1 MTFRLTALVSLMAVT
16 AACSGSDTPA
26 VAVRPLDA
34 HGAWARPADSGL
46 VSAAYL
52 VIVNRDTAPVT
63 FIGATSPVAE
73 SVSLHETMEMAGM
86 VHMMP
91 LDSAQVIAA
100 NDSLVLAEG
109 AKHLMVT
116 GLRRK
121 LAPGDSLPLTLSFAG
136 NKTIV
141 LMAAVVRTP

>member
-1 MTFRLTALVSLMAVT
+1 MTLRPIVLASCMAFA
-16 AACSGSDTPA
+16 AACGKSDTAA
-26 VAVRPLDA
+26 VAVRPLDVQ
-34 HGAWARPADSGL
+34 GAWARPADSGL
-46 VSAAYL
+46 VTAVYL

-63 FIGATSPVAE
+63 FIGAASALAE

-121 LAPGDSLPLTLSFAG
+121 LAVGDSLPVTLSFAG

-141 LMAAVVRTP
+141 LNAAVRAP

>member
-1 MTFRLTALVSLMAVT
+1 MIARSLVLASCLALA
-16 AACSGSDTPA
+16 AACGGSDRAA
-26 VAVRPLDA
+26 VAARPLYVQ
-34 HGAWARPADSGL
+34 GAWARPADSGL

-63 FIGATSPVAE
+63 FAGATSALAE
-73 SVSLHETMEMAGM
+73 SVSLHETMQMGDM

-109 AKHLMVT
+109 GKHLMVT
-116 GLRRK
+116 GLRRR
-121 LAPGDSLPLTLSFAG
+121 LAAGDSLPLTLTFAG
-136 NKTIV
+136 NKV
-141 LMAAVVRTP
+141 LEVSAVVRAP

>member
-1 MTFRLTALVSLMAVT
+1 MTLRPIVLAWFGVVAV
-16 AACSGSDTPA
+16 ACGTSDTAA
-26 VAVRPLDA
+26 VAVRPLDVQ
-34 HGAWARPADSGL
+34 GAWARPADSGL
-46 VSAAYL
+46 VTAVYL

-63 FIGATSPVAE
+63 FIGAASALAE
-73 SVSLHETMEMAGM
+73 SVTLHETMEMAGM

-121 LAPGDSLPLTLSFAG
+121 LAAGDSLPVTLSFAG
-136 NKTIV
+136 NKTVV
-141 LMAAVVRTP
+141 LHAAVRAP

>member
-1 MTFRLTALVSLMAVT
+1 VTPRPIVLASLIALA
-16 AACSGSDTPA
+16 AACGKSDTAA
-26 VAVRPLDA
+26 VAVRPLDV

-63 FIGATSPVAE
+63 FIGASSALAE

-109 AKHLMVT
+109 GKHLMLT

-121 LAPGDSLPLTLSFAG
+121 VAAGDSVPLTLSFAG
-136 NKTIV
+136 NTV
-141 LMAAVVRTP
+141 LVVSAAVRAP

>member
-1 MTFRLTALVSLMAVT
+1 MTARPIILACCLLLA
-16 AACSGSDTPA
+16 AACGGADSPA
-26 VAVRPLDA
+26 VAVRSLEVQ
-34 HGAWARPADSGL
+34 GAWARPADSGL

-63 FIGATSPVAE
+63 FIGATSPLAE
-73 SVSLHETMEMAGM
+73 SVALHETMEMAGM

-91 LDSAQVIAA
+91 LDSVQVIAA

-116 GLRRK
+116 GLRRR
-121 LAPGDSLPLTLSFAG
+121 LTPGDSLPLTLSFAG
-136 NKTIV
+136 NKTMV
-141 LMAAVVRTP
+141 VMAAVVRTP

>member
-1 MTFRLTALVSLMAVT
+1 MTRRPIVAALLLILA
-16 AACSGSDTPA
+16 AACGGSDTAA
-26 VAVRPLDA
+26 VAVPPLDVQ
-34 HGAWARPADSGL
+34 GAWLRPADSGL

-63 FIGATSPVAE
+63 FVGAASALAE
-73 SVSLHETMEMAGM
+73 SVSLHETMEMGGM

-121 LAPGDSLPLTLSFAG
+121 LAAGDSLPLTLSFAG

-141 LMAAVVRTP
+141 VTAAVRAP

>member
-1 MTFRLTALVSLMAVT
+1 MTLRPIVLASIIAVA
-16 AACSGSDTPA
+16 AACGRSDTAA
-26 VAVRPLDA
+26 VAVRPLDV
-34 HGAWARPADSGL
+34 HEAWARPADSGL

-52 VIVNRDTAPVT
+52 VIVNRDTSPVT
-63 FIGATSPVAE
+63 FIGAASALAE
-73 SVSLHETMEMAGM
+73 SVSLHETMEMGGM

-109 AKHLMVT
+109 GKHLMVT

-121 LAPGDSLPLTLSFAG
+121 LAAGDSLPLTLSFAG
-136 NKTIV
+136 NKTMV
-141 LMAAVVRTP
+141 VTAAVRAP

>member
-1 MTFRLTALVSLMAVT
+1 MTLRPLVLASLLTA
-16 AACSGSDTPA
+16 AACGGSDTAA
-26 VAVRPLDA
+26 VAVRPLDV

-63 FIGATSPVAE
+63 FLGASSPMAE

-109 AKHLMVT
+109 GKHLMVT

-121 LAPGDSLPLTLSFAG
+121 VAPGDSLPLTLSFAD

-141 LMAAVVRTP
+141 LTAVVRAP

>member
-1 MTFRLTALVSLMAVT
+1 MTLRLSVLASIIAVA
-16 AACSGSDTPA
+16 AACGKSDTA
-26 VAVRPLDA
+26 VVAVRPLDV

-46 VSAAYL
+46 VSAVYL

-63 FIGATSPVAE
+63 FIGATSALAE
-73 SVSLHETMEMAGM
+73 SVSLHETMEMGGM

-116 GLRRK
+116 ALRRK
-121 LAPGDSLPLTLSFAG
+121 LAAGDSLPLMLSFAG

-141 LMAAVVRTP
+141 VTAAVRAP

>member
-1 MTFRLTALVSLMAVT
+1 MTLRPIVLASLLSCA
-16 AACSGSDTPA
+16 AACGGSDTAA
-26 VAVRPLDA
+26 VAVRPLDVQ
-34 HGAWARPADSGL
+34 GAWARPADSGL

-63 FIGATSPVAE
+63 FIGAASALAE
-73 SVSLHETMEMAGM
+73 SVSLHETMEMGGM

-100 NDSLVLAEG
+100 NDSLVLTEG

-121 LAPGDSLPLTLSFAG
+121 LAAGDSLPLTLSFAG
-136 NKTIV
+136 NKTV
-141 LMAAVVRTP
+141 VVSAVVRTP

>member
-1 MTFRLTALVSLMAVT
+1 MRVRPIVLASLLLLVAG
-16 AACSGSDTPA
+16 CGGSDTAA
-26 VAVRPLDA
+26 VAARPLDV

-52 VIVNRDTAPVT
+52 VITNRDTAPVT
-63 FIGATSPVAE
+63 FIGAASTLAE

-91 LDSAQVIAA
+91 LDSAQAIAA

-116 GLRRK
+116 GLRRR
-121 LAPGDSLPLTLSFAG
+121 LAAGDSLPLTLSFAG

-141 LMAAVVRTP
+141 VNAIVRAP

>member
-1 MTFRLTALVSLMAVT
+1 MTRRPIAAALLLILA
-16 AACSGSDTPA
+16 AACGGSDTA
-26 VAVRPLDA
+26 TVAVPPLDVQ
-34 HGAWARPADSGL
+34 GAWLRPADSGL

-63 FIGATSPVAE
+63 FVGAASALAE
-73 SVSLHETMEMAGM
+73 SVSLHETMEMGGM

-121 LAPGDSLPLTLSFAG
+121 LAAGDSLPLTLSFAG

-141 LMAAVVRTP
+141 VTAAVRAP

>member
-1 MTFRLTALVSLMAVT
+1 MTLRPIVLTTLLACA
-16 AACSGSDTPA
+16 AACGGSDTA
-26 VAVRPLDA
+26 TVSVRPLDVQ
-34 HGAWARPADSGL
+34 GAWARPADSGL

-52 VIVNRDTAPVT
+52 VIINRDTAPVT
-63 FIGATSPVAE
+63 FIGAASALAE

-116 GLRRK
+116 GLRRR

-136 NKTIV
+136 NKTV
-141 LMAAVVRTP
+141 VVMAAVRAP

>member
-1 MTFRLTALVSLMAVT
+1 MPLRPIVLASLLALA
-16 AACSGSDTPA
+16 AACGGSDTA
-26 VAVRPLDA
+26 AGAVRPLDVQ
-34 HGAWARPADSGL
+34 GAWARPADSGL
-46 VSAAYL
+46 VSAVYL

-63 FIGATSPVAE
+63 FIGAASALAE

-116 GLRRK
+116 GLRRR
-121 LAPGDSLPLTLSFAG
+121 LAAGDSLPLTLSFAG

-141 LMAAVVRTP
+141 VNAAVRAP

>member
-1 MTFRLTALVSLMAVT
+1 MTIRPIVLASIITLA
-16 AACSGSDTPA
+16 AACGGSDTGTA
-26 VAVRPLDA
+26 AVRPLDV

-63 FIGATSPVAE
+63 FIGAASALAE
-73 SVSLHETMEMAGM
+73 SVSLHETMEMGGM

-100 NDSLVLAEG
+100 NDSLVLVEG
-109 AKHLMVT
+109 GKHLMVT
-116 GLRRK
+116 GLRRT
-121 LAPGDSLPLTLSFAG
+121 LAAGDSLPLTLTFAG
-136 NKTIV
+136 NKTLV
-141 LMAAVVRTP
+141 LTAAVRAPH

>member
-1 MTFRLTALVSLMAVT
+1 VTLRPLVLASLLTA
-16 AACSGSDTPA
+16 AACGGSDTAA
-26 VAVRPLDA
+26 VAVRPLDV

-63 FIGATSPVAE
+63 FLGASSPMAE

-109 AKHLMVT
+109 GKHLMVT

-121 LAPGDSLPLTLSFAG
+121 VAPGDSLPLTLSFAD

-141 LMAAVVRTP
+141 LTAVVRAP

>member
-1 MTFRLTALVSLMAVT
+1 MIVRPIVLTACLALA
-16 AACSGSDTPA
+16 AACGGSDRAA
-26 VAVRPLDA
+26 VAVRPLDV

-63 FIGATSPVAE
+63 FIGATSALAE
-73 SVSLHETMEMAGM
+73 SVSLHETMQMGDM

-109 AKHLMVT
+109 GKHLMLT
-116 GLRRK
+116 GLRRRV
-121 LAPGDSLPLTLSFAG
+121 AAGDSVPLTLSFAG
-136 NKTIV
+136 NKV
-141 LMAAVVRTP
+141 LVLSAAVRAP

>member
-1 MTFRLTALVSLMAVT
+1 MTFRPIVLTALMAL
-16 AACSGSDTPA
+16 AAGCGRSDTAA
-26 VAVRPLDA
+26 VAVRPLDVQ
-34 HGAWARPADSGL
+34 GAWARPADSGL

-52 VIVNRDTAPVT
+52 VIVNRDTVPVT
-63 FIGATSPVAE
+63 FLGAASPLAE
-73 SVSLHETMEMAGM
+73 SVSLHETMEMGGM

-91 LDSAQVIAA
+91 LDSAQVIAP

-116 GLRRK
+116 GLRRR
-121 LAPGDSLPLTLSFAG
+121 LAAGDSLPLTLSFAG

-141 LMAAVVRTP
+141 LTAAVRAP

>member
-1 MTFRLTALVSLMAVT
+1 MIVRPIVLTACLALA
-16 AACSGSDTPA
+16 AACGGSDRAA
-26 VAVRPLDA
+26 VAVRPLDV
-34 HGAWARPADSGL
+34 HGAWVRPADSGL

-63 FIGATSPVAE
+63 FIGATSALAE
-73 SVSLHETMEMAGM
+73 SVSLHETMQMGDM

-109 AKHLMVT
+109 GKHLMLT
-116 GLRRK
+116 GLRRRV
-121 LAPGDSLPLTLSFAG
+121 AAGDSVPITLSFAG
-136 NKTIV
+136 NKV
-141 LMAAVVRTP
+141 LVLSAAVRAP

>member
-1 MTFRLTALVSLMAVT
+1 MTLRPIAVALFVAVA
-16 AACSGSDTPA
+16 AACGKSDTA
-26 VAVRPLDA
+26 TVAVRPLDV

-46 VSAAYL
+46 VSAVYL

-63 FIGATSPVAE
+63 FIGAASALAE

-116 GLRRK
+116 GLRRT
-121 LAPGDSLPLTLSFAG
+121 LAAGDSLPLTLSFAG

-141 LMAAVVRTP
+141 LTAAVRAP